1 MTTHR
6 LALTVVVAAGLL
18 AAAAAQDVPRA
29 DSSAE
34 AIVFRVLVPA
44 DAQVTIDGNKTTST
58 GAERRYETP
67 PLARGKDYTYTL
79 KVTSGGRSVTRKAV
93 VRHGAANTIDLRES
107 FREATPPAPAH
118 SPAPAPAEARGKPIR
133 VLFVLGSGPAHD
145 IRKLPPILEK
155 VLDEVGGFKVTRLEP
170 PRDKKPDDA
179 AHMERLA
186 DAKRSDYDVLL
197 FYTSGYKM
205 NENQE
210 RAIKRF
216 LDEGGGIVAIHG
228 ASLTFANSDFWFKL
242 VGARFKGHIPG
253 THKLNIVIT
262 DTKHPI
268 TRGVHDFTIVDEEY
282 KHKFADVPKHVLARF
297 RERPPA
303 SDQSENMDIL
313 WTRDVGKGRLFYSAL
328 GHDAKAWGNP
338 SWQKLMVQGICWAAG
353 RPREVDIPARG
364 ASR

>member
-1 MTTHR
+1 M
-6 LALTVVVAAGLL
+6 AVAAGVL
-18 AAAAAQDVPRA
+18 AVAAAQDVPRA
-29 DSSAE
+29 DSSAA
-34 AIVFRVLVPA
+34 AIVFRVLLPA

-67 PLARGKDYTYTL
+67 PLARNKDYTYTL
-79 KVTSGGRSVTRKAV
+79 KVTSRGKSVTRKAV
-93 VRHGAANTIDLRES
+93 VRYGAANTFDLRDA
-107 FREATPPAPAH
+107 FREAAP
-118 SPAPAPAEARGKPIR
+118 PAPAPAEAKARPIR
-133 VLFVLGSGPAHD
+133 VLFVLGSPPFHD
-145 IRKLPPILEK
+145 VRKLPPILEK

-186 DAKRSDYDVLL
+186 DVKRSDYDVLL

-205 NENQE
+205 NEKQE

-216 LDEGGGIVAIHG
+216 LDEGGGIVALHG
-228 ASLTFANSDFWFKL
+228 ASGSFGNSDFWFKL

-253 THKLNIVIT
+253 THRLHVVLPESKDPV
-262 DTKHPI
+262 
-268 TRGVHDFTIVDEEY
+268 TRGVPNFTIVDEEY
-282 KHKFADVPKHVLARF
+282 KHKFADVHRNVLARF

-303 SDQSENMDIL
+303 SDQKENMDIV
-313 WTRDVGKGRLFYSAL
+313 WTREVGKGRVFYNAL
-328 GHDAKAWGNP
+328 GHDKDAWENP
-338 SWQKLMVQGICWAAG
+338 YWQKLTVQGICWAAG